1 MKYVCVFC
9 GSSAGNRESYKDAAR
24 TLGRLLAEK
33 DYTLVYGGSNV
44 GLMAI
49 IADEVLALGG
59 KVIGVMP
66 DLLIEKEVAHPGLTE
81 FIRSDSMSDRK
92 EIMMNKSDG
101 FIAMPGGVGTLDEL
115 FEVMSWNQLGL
126 MSKPLALLNTDQYWD
141 GLLTFLDH
149 TVREDFVRIE
159 HRSNV
164 IAEADELTLL
174 EAMENYNPTKLDKM
188 AWISSLRDTMKTK

>member
-1 MKYVCVFC
+1 MKNVCVFC
-9 GSSAGNRESYKDAAR
+9 GSSAGNRESYKTAAR
-24 TLGRLLAEK
+24 KLGHLLAEK
-33 DYTLVYGGSNV
+33 ELTLVYGGSNV

-66 DLLIEKEVAHPGLTE
+66 DSLIEKEVAHPGLTE

-92 EIMMNKSDG
+92 EIMMKMSDG

-126 MSKPLALLNTDQYWD
+126 MSKPLALLNTEQYWD

-164 IAEADELTLL
+164 IAEEDERTLL
-174 EAMENYNPTKLDKM
+174 DAMENYNPTKLDKM
-188 AWISSLRDTMKTK
+188 AWISSLRDTMNKK